1 MRIGAI
7 QNDKIDELIY
17 SIENDRYLTR
27 KLMEHFRAF
36 KMQAKK
42 GSYNKEKAIKKMES
56 FYQNYA
62 RPLYMPFS
70 GIDIKLNRESRKAFG
85 KYFID
90 IFEEEYGIKK

>member
-17 SIENDRYLTR
+17 SIENDRYLNS
-27 KLMEHFRAF
+27 KLREDYKAF
-36 KMQAKK
+36 EMQAKK

-70 GIDIKLNRESRKAFG
+70 GIDIKLNPESRKAFG

-90 IFEEEYGIKK
+90 IFEEQYGIKK